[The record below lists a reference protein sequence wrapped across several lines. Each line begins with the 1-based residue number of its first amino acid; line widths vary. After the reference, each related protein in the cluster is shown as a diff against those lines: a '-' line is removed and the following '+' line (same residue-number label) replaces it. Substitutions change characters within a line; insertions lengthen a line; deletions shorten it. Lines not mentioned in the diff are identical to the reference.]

1 MKLNLGKQYPRLYI
15 FQIPLLTLFRI
26 TISCFVQSRPLLNI
40 KRAAIKITLRQQ
52 VQTWI
57 ILGKKGY
64 TYPWLLINTRIPGYS
79 LLWLL
84 CASSTLAFVWFFRH
98 IFIPILGTC
107 SNGSIHFEHSSS
119 RLYTERSFL
128 TFMPQF
134 KVTFKE
140 GPCFSFCACLLSP
153 FSHLTL
159 CDPMNC
165 SPPGSF
171 FHGILQTRILRWV
184 AMTSSRRYFWP
195 RDWIC
200 ISCNS
205 CIAVDPLPLSQ
216 WRSSHFIP
224 D

>member
-1 MKLNLGKQYPRLYI
+1 MSLYI

-26 TISCFVQSRPLLNI
+26 TISCFLQSRPLLNI

-52 VQTWI
+52 VQNWI

-64 TYPWLLINTRIPGYS
+64 TYGPLVILRFGYY
-79 LLWLL
+79 
-84 CASSTLAFVWFFRH
+84 ASSTLAFVWFFRH

-107 SNGSIHFEHSSS
+107 SNGSILFERSSS

-140 GPCFSFCACLLSP
+140 GPHFSFRGCMLSP

-165 SPPGSF
+165 SPPGSSV
-171 FHGILQTRILRWV
+171 HGILQTRILRWV
-184 AMTSSRRYFWP
+184 AMTSSRGYPWP
-195 RDWIC
+195 RD
-200 ISCNS
+200 
-205 CIAVDPLPLSQ
+205 
-216 WRSSHFIP
+216 
-224 D
+224 